1 MMKYILYK
9 STYVVVWTTFGH
21 IFYIRKNIMVNT
33 LKICLDHK
41 STFACLT
48 IDHYLIQSGSNY
60 RERESHSAHL
70 KNIEAELEGQM
81 AKIEQQALKKAKQE
95 HDQDKRLLQQKMNAE
110 LTELQTQLRLF
121 QKVCTICFQ
130 N

>member
-1 MMKYILYK
+1 
-9 STYVVVWTTFGH
+9 
-21 IFYIRKNIMVNT
+21 MVNT

-41 STFACLT
+41 PTFFYRPLFN
-48 IDHYLIQSGSNY
+48 SNY

>member
-1 MMKYILYK
+1 
-9 STYVVVWTTFGH
+9 
-21 IFYIRKNIMVNT
+21 MVNT

-41 STFACLT
+41 STFFYRPLFN
-48 IDHYLIQSGSNY
+48 SNY

-130 N
+130 NYSIENIFTKIIKRPSM

>member
-1 MMKYILYK
+1 
-9 STYVVVWTTFGH
+9 
-21 IFYIRKNIMVNT
+21 MVNT

-41 STFACLT
+41 STFL
-48 IDHYLIQSGSNY
+48 YRPLFNSNY

-130 N
+130 NYSIEKYFL